1 MRKKIKESRPTEFL
15 STKIGMQVSK
25 KILILGIGNYLMGDE
40 GLGVHFVQRL
50 EKERLLFDVDF
61 LDGGTSGFLMM
72 EYLESYPMVIMID
85 ATLDAFPPGTIRMIE
100 PKFAKDFP
108 KAMSTHE
115 IGLKDLVESLSMLN
129 KMPKIFLFVVSVE
142 DVANLH
148 VGLSE
153 EVERVFPILKT
164 MIIKKLVDLQIPE
177 ASLV

>member
-1 MRKKIKESRPTEFL
+1 
-15 STKIGMQVSK
+15 MQVLK

-50 EKERLLFDVDF
+50 EKERLPFDVDF

-72 EYLESYPMVIMID
+72 EYLESYPIVIMID

-129 KMPKIFLFVVSVE
+129 KMPKIFLFVVSAE
-142 DVANLH
+142 DIANLH

-164 MIIKKLVDLQIPE
+164 MIIKKLVDLQIPD

>member
-1 MRKKIKESRPTEFL
+1 
-15 STKIGMQVSK
+15 MQVSK